1 MRLHRFRPSPAMVVA
16 LIALFVSLG
25 GVGIAATKIGTKQ
38 IKNGAVTAKKLH
50 KNAVTKKKIKNNAVI
65 GSKIADGAVQEDEL
79 GPAAV
84 TSDKIADDAVTTG
97 KLADGAVTTDKLG
110 DQAVTSGKLSPNAVT
125 ATKLSTV
132 VRESSMNVPN
142 GTTALVS
149 VACDPGEKVL
159 GGGGGWSGGFN
170 NAQAAATHIVH
181 TFKLSGAEAWR
192 VRGYNN
198 SGTDRTL

>member
-65 GSKIADGAVQEDEL
+65 GSKIADGAV
-79 GPAAV
+79 
-84 TSDKIADDAVTTG
+84 
-97 KLADGAVTTDKLG
+97 TTDKLG

-159 GGGGGWSGGFN
+159 GGGGVWSGGFN

-181 TFKLSGAEAWR
+181 TFKLSGAEEWR

-198 SGTDRTL
+198 SGTDRTLTARAICLTAG